1 MDQDSLIV
9 SEMRTLQSGS
19 ESYMASVKRVTSR
32 TYLMVAIL
40 VVLVGSVI
48 GWFVY
53 ENAQDARQAAEAMSQ
68 EERAPP
74 PPPES
79 QKEAGL
85 GRTQKSLQD
94 PQQEKGLKWV
104 QNGDKA
110 AADGL
115 TDEALVAYETALGYL
130 EDSGGC
136 QNTMAKIV
144 RKRIANIQRKPYDV
158 PCTAGQR

>member
-1 MDQDSLIV
+1 
-9 SEMRTLQSGS
+9 
-19 ESYMASVKRVTSR
+19 
-32 TYLMVAIL
+32 MVAIL

-53 ENAQDARQAAEAMSQ
+53 ENAQDARQAAEAMSR

-104 QNGDKA
+104 QNGDQA

-115 TDEALVAYETALGYL
+115 TDEALVAYKTALGYL

-136 QNTMAKIV
+136 QSTMAKVV
-144 RKRIANIQRKPYDV
+144 RERIANIQKRPYDV
-158 PCTAGQR
+158 PCTPGQR